1 MTFNENN
8 GLKYFQFDSLSLS
21 GINQAIFS
29 RRGGL
34 SPSPW
39 NSLNLGGTVGDNP
52 ANVKG
57 NLDLVLEEM
66 GSEFKQL
73 AQVTQIHSAEV
84 ITVKEPMDTVWQG
97 DAMITDQAGILLMM
111 RFADCVPIL
120 FYDPVIKAAGIAHAG
135 WQGTL
140 KEIPLHV
147 ARAMEKEFK
156 SDPGNLLVGI
166 GPSIGP
172 DHYNVGEDVI
182 RIAEKVYRN
191 NLSEVLKTD
200 ANGVKLDLWK
210 ANNISLKKAG
220 VKEIELA
227 SICTACNLSDW
238 FSHRGENG
246 KTGRFVGLIGLR

>member
-8 GLKYFQFDSLSLS
+8 GLKYFQFKSLSLP
-21 GINQAIFS
+21 GISQAIFS

-34 SPSPW
+34 SPTPW
-39 NSLNLGGTVGDNP
+39 NSLNLGGSVGDNP

-57 NLDLVLEEM
+57 NLDLVLDEM
-66 GSEFKQL
+66 GSEFNKL

-84 ITVKEPMDTVWQG
+84 ITVKEPMDTGWQG
-97 DAMITDQAGILLMM
+97 DAMITDQAGVLLMM

-120 FYDPVIKAAGIAHAG
+120 FYDPVINAAGIAHAG

-140 KEIPLHV
+140 KEIPFHV

-172 DHYNVGEDVI
+172 DHYYVGEDVI
-182 RIAEKVYRN
+182 RIAERVYRN
-191 NLSEVLKTD
+191 DLSEVLKTD

-210 ANNISLKKAG
+210 ANSISLKKAG

-227 SICTACNLSDW
+227 RICTACNLSDW